1 MLHDLVYLFLVFM
14 VFYLIIY
21 RIKRNQREGFTE
33 IDGRIVTLYI
43 KPAHDKK
50 LGLMHLKYKLKKNH
64 GLLFDY
70 DRYGVFTFWMKNT
83 YIPLEV
89 ICLDHNYKVVGIIE
103 NLKPKSKESR
113 TLDRPFRY
121 AIEVNKGTC
130 KKNKLKPG
138 DYIEFIETDVI

>member
-1 MLHDLVYLFLVFM
+1 MLHDSVYLLLVVF

-21 RIKRNQREGFTE
+21 RIKRNQREGFKD
-33 IDGRIVTLYI
+33 IDGRIVTIYI
-43 KPAHDKK
+43 KRAHDKK
-50 LGLMHLKYKLKKNH
+50 LGLMHRKDKLKKNH

-70 DRYGVFTFWMKNT
+70 NRYGVFTFWMKDT

-89 ICLDHNYKVVGIIE
+89 ICLDHNYKVVGVIE
-103 NLKPKSKESR
+103 DLKPKSKKSR

-121 AIEVNKGTC
+121 AIEVNKGTS
-130 KKNKLKPG
+130 KKNSLKEG

>member
-1 MLHDLVYLFLVFM
+1 MLHDSVYLLLVVF

-21 RIKRNQREGFTE
+21 RIKRNQREGFKD
-33 IDGRIVTLYI
+33 IDGRIVTIYI
-43 KPAHDKK
+43 KRAHDKK
-50 LGLMHLKYKLKKNH
+50 LGLMHRKDKLKKNH

-70 DRYGVFTFWMKNT
+70 DRYGVFTFWMKDT

-89 ICLDHNYKVVGIIE
+89 ICLDHNYKVVGVIE
-103 NLKPKSKESR
+103 DLKPKSKKSR

-121 AIEVNKGTC
+121 AIEVNKGTS
-130 KKNKLKPG
+130 KKNSLKEG

>member
-1 MLHDLVYLFLVFM
+1 MLHDSVYLLLVFF
-14 VFYLIIY
+14 VFFLIIY
-21 RIKRNQREGFTE
+21 RIKRNQREGFTD
-33 IDGRIVTLYI
+33 IDGRIVTIYI
-43 KPAHDKK
+43 KRAHDKK
-50 LGLMHLKYKLKKNH
+50 LGLMHRKDKLKKNH

-70 DRYGVFTFWMKNT
+70 NRYGVFTFWMKDT

-89 ICLDHNYKVVGIIE
+89 ICLDHNYKVVGVIE

-121 AIEVNKGTC
+121 AIEVNKGTS
-130 KKNKLKPG
+130 KKNSLKAG